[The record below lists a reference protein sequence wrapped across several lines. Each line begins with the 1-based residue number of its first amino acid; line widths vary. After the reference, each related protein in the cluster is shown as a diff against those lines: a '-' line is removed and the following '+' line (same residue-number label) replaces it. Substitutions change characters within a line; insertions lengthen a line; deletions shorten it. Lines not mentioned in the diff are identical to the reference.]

1 MFSNVQYQNVVSI
14 EAERILVNVEYVEL
28 GKWEIKGM

>member
-1 MFSNVQYQNVVSI
+1 MFSNVRYQNVVSI